1 MSGEVYTLQSRVIS
15 AMCQS
20 ACKATKITPEMI
32 EAGAICLHDL
42 VGEGT
47 SDRSSLNHFRWMFDQ
62 SLRAAGLQTEEPS
75 TD

>member
-1 MSGEVYTLQSRVIS
+1 LTKQSAESIPEG
-15 AMCQS
+15 
-20 ACKATKITPEMI
+20 ACKATETKITPEMI

-62 SLRAAGLQTEEPS
+62 ALRAAGLQTEEPT
-75 TD
+75 TDQ